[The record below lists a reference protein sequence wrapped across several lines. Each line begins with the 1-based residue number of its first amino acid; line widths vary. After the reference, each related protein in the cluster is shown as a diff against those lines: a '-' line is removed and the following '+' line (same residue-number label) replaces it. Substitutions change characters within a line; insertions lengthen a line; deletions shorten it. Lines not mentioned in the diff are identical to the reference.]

1 MKINKNKTYTVTQIA
16 NIAGVSKASVSRWL
30 ADRHV
35 TPDHIKGKAKYFKST
50 YVEQYLE
57 AHRAPHNKAF
67 ELPTTT
73 ELLQQQISQLREEN
87 KRLVARI
94 EKQDK
99 QIKEK
104 DQQIANWTSQSAV
117 ISKLAND
124 SHSVARKLLESS
136 TTIAESDNKKPSSV
150 EKTDNYRSN
159 RNAEKSR
166 PNWFQRYF
174 RRK

>member
-1 MKINKNKTYTVTQIA
+1 MKIDKNKTYTVTQIA
-16 NIAGVSKASVSRWL
+16 NIAGVSKASVIRWL

-35 TPDHIKGKAKYFKST
+35 NPDHTKGKAKYFKST

-57 AHRAPHNKAF
+57 AHRAPHNKAS

-73 ELLQQQISQLREEN
+73 ELLQEQISLLKEEN
-87 KRLVARI
+87 KRLIERV
-94 EKQDK
+94 EKQDQ

-124 SHSVARKLLESS
+124 SHDVTRKLLESS
-136 TTIAESDNKKPSSV
+136 NTSAESDNEKSSSV
-150 EKTDNYRSN
+150 EEANNQSKD
-159 RNAEKSR
+159 NAEKPR
-166 PNWFQRYF
+166 LNWFQRHF
-174 RRK
+174 GKK

>member
-1 MKINKNKTYTVTQIA
+1 MKIDKNKTYTVTQIA

-35 TPDHIKGKAKYFKST
+35 SPDYTKGKAKYFKST

-57 AHRAPHNKAF
+57 AHRSPHNKASG
-67 ELPTTT
+67 LPTTT
-73 ELLQQQISQLREEN
+73 ESLVSQLKEEN

-94 EKQDK
+94 EKQDE

-104 DQQIANWTSQSAV
+104 DQQIANWTSQSAI

-124 SHSVARKLLESS
+124 SHNVAQKLLESS
-136 TTIAESDNKKPSSV
+136 NSNAESDNEKLSSS
-150 EKTDNYRSN
+150 EQTDNQSN
-159 RNAEKSR
+159 DNAEKPR
-166 PNWFQRYF
+166 PNWFQRHF
-174 RRK
+174 SKK

>member
-1 MKINKNKTYTVTQIA
+1 MKIDKNKTYTVTQIA

-30 ADRHV
+30 ADRHIS
-35 TPDHIKGKAKYFKST
+35 PDHTKGKAKYFKST

-57 AHRAPHNKAF
+57 AHRAPHNKAS

-73 ELLQQQISQLREEN
+73 ELLQEQISLLKEEN
-87 KRLVARI
+87 KRLIERV
-94 EKQDK
+94 EKQDQ

-124 SHSVARKLLESS
+124 SHDVTRKLLESS
-136 TTIAESDNKKPSSV
+136 NTSAESDNEKSSSV
-150 EKTDNYRSN
+150 EEANNQSKD
-159 RNAEKSR
+159 NAEKPR
-166 PNWFQRYF
+166 PNWFQRHF
-174 RRK
+174 GKK

>member
-1 MKINKNKTYTVTQIA
+1 M
-16 NIAGVSKASVSRWL
+16 
-30 ADRHV
+30 
-35 TPDHIKGKAKYFKST
+35 
-50 YVEQYLE
+50 
-57 AHRAPHNKAF
+57 
-67 ELPTTT
+67 
-73 ELLQQQISQLREEN
+73 QQQISQLREEN

-174 RRK
+174 R

>member
-16 NIAGVSKASVSRWL
+16 NIAGVSKASVRRWL

-35 TPDHIKGKAKYFKST
+35 SPDHTKGKAKYFKST

-57 AHRAPHNKAF
+57 AHRAPHNKAS

-73 ELLQQQISQLREEN
+73 ELLQEQISLLKEEN
-87 KRLVARI
+87 KRLIERV
-94 EKQDK
+94 EKQDQ

-124 SHSVARKLLESS
+124 SHDVTRKLLESS
-136 TTIAESDNKKPSSV
+136 NTSAESDNEKSSSV
-150 EKTDNYRSN
+150 EEANNQSN
-159 RNAEKSR
+159 NNAEKPR
-166 PNWFQRYF
+166 PNWFQRHF
-174 RRK
+174 GKK

>member
-1 MKINKNKTYTVTQIA
+1 MKIDKNKTYTVTQIA

-35 TPDHIKGKAKYFKST
+35 SPDHTKGKAKYFKST

-57 AHRAPHNKAF
+57 AHRAPHNKIS

-73 ELLQQQISQLREEN
+73 ELLQEQISLLKEEN
-87 KRLVARI
+87 KRLIERV
-94 EKQDK
+94 EKQDQ

-104 DQQIANWTSQSAV
+104 DQQITNWTSQSAV

-124 SHSVARKLLESS
+124 SHNVARKLLEISN
-136 TTIAESDNKKPSSV
+136 TNAESDNERSSSV
-150 EKTDNYRSN
+150 EEANNQSN
-159 RNAEKSR
+159 NNAEKPR
-166 PNWFQRYF
+166 PNWFQRHF
-174 RRK
+174 GKN